1 MWSALLAG
9 LWVLGGAIVAMSG
22 TRYHGVFAVFLFIPS
37 AFIIVPWLGYDYG
50 WLAVVIALI
59 GVGSMLRW
67 PLYYVSKYLRS
78 KVTGEEFSWPNWRP
92 RDQ

>member
-1 MWSALLAG
+1 MLSAMAAG
-9 LWVLGGAIVAMSG
+9 LWVLGGAVVAMSG

-37 AFIIVPWLGYDYG
+37 AFIIIPWLGYVYG
-50 WLAVVIALI
+50 GWAIIFALL

-67 PLYYVSKYLRS
+67 PLYYVGKYLQS
-78 KVTGEEFSWPNWRP
+78 KVTGQAFSWPNWRP

>member
-9 LWVLGGAIVAMSG
+9 LWVLGGAIVAMSN

-37 AFIIVPWLGYDYG
+37 ALVIVPWLAFDYG
-50 WLAVVIALI
+50 FWAALVALV
-59 GVGSMLRW
+59 GVCSMLRW
-67 PLYYVSKYLRS
+67 PLYYVGKYLRS
-78 KVTGEEFSWPNWRP
+78 RVTGEDFSWPNWRP